1 MSPLESLRYVVVF
14 VLIGVLSGCATNSVP
29 MSQEEFLA
37 AMDKSSLSVDTLLSK
52 GNQEE
57 AVKVL
62 GDLAKKNPGRKE
74 PWVRMAKVYFDAENY
89 AQAIVASEE
98 ALQRDTTDRT
108 AKSIRAVS
116 GLRVATQS
124 LFDLRTDV
132 ELKGNARSD
141 AVGLAKV
148 MRETLGED
156 VLVPPAE
163 LEARKKREAAM
174 RAKPRPLPKKTDG
187 MNDAAPASAASG
199 ANPFSVL
206 R

>member
-1 MSPLESLRYVVVF
+1 MSPLENLRYVLVF
-14 VLIGVLSGCATNSVP
+14 GLIAALSGCATNSAP
-29 MSQEEFLA
+29 MSQDEFLA
-37 AMDKSSLSVDTLLSK
+37 AMDKSSLSVDSLLSK

-62 GDLAKKNPGRKE
+62 GELAKKNPGRKE

-124 LFDLRTDV
+124 LFDLRSDV

-163 LEARKKREAAM
+163 LEARRKREAAM
-174 RAKPRPLPKKTDG
+174 RAKPRPVPKKTDG
-187 MNDAAPASAASG
+187 TSDTAPAPASSG

>member
-1 MSPLESLRYVVVF
+1 MLPLENLRYVLVF
-14 VLIGVLSGCATNSVP
+14 GLIAALSGCATNSAP
-29 MSQEEFLA
+29 MSQDEFLA
-37 AMDKSSLSVDTLLSK
+37 AMDKSSLSVDSLLSK

-62 GDLAKKNPGRKE
+62 GELAKKNPGRKE

-124 LFDLRTDV
+124 LFDLRSDV

-163 LEARKKREAAM
+163 LEAGGKRGDAM
-174 RAKPRPLPKKTDG
+174 RAKPGPVPKKTDG
-187 MNDAAPASAASG
+187 TSDAAPAPASSG